1 MGKRPQKSVHRPRPL
16 AVQYIALMTLI
27 GAVLIA
33 LYGWCSYQE
42 QAQSME
48 RQMLAEARVL
58 EKSVRAT
65 WDFIDYE
72 QPNINYDRDG
82 TYNFKGLYCSLVGKS
97 VGKLFTM
104 STDYQYL
111 LRYTRLNP
119 RNVMDE
125 PDDFERA
132 AFAAF
137 ENEGATEYTGF
148 VDNGEGK
155 REFRYVG
162 AIYLTDTCMECH
174 GGPVGELDVT
184 GFEKEG
190 MNVGDI
196 GGAVSITMPTDLYQ
210 SAIDRSTLLMIGFF
224 LLFLTATFGG
234 SLLFFRRKV
243 TGPLTNLE
251 EAVGEMGRG
260 NLKAPVTDGGSVS
273 EISALAQGVKSM
285 AGELG
290 ELYATLEEKVDT
302 RTRMYR
308 EANEMLEE
316 QRGALARANA
326 LLEQANEKLAE
337 ENEYRTN
344 IVAILS
350 HELRTP
356 LTSILAFVDLW
367 EASGEQHSRE
377 SRECFEKIKRQS
389 GVLLEMVNNV
399 LDMVRVESGTLEIAN
414 DVIDAVDFAA
424 AVMAPIEPL
433 AAQRGVSAA
442 CEVSPAVP
450 LVRGDWVQLE
460 KIVGNLLSNAVKFTD
475 EGGRVCLAIDFDEA
489 AGVLVLSVSDDGIG
503 IAPDRLEGIFDRFVQ
518 ADASISRKYRGSGL
532 GLSLVKKTA
541 EALGGSVAVESVLGR
556 GSVFTVRVPVTVI
569 DEEGLDED
577 FDCR

>member
-1 MGKRPQKSVHRPRPL
+1 MGERLEKSARRPRPL

-65 WDFIDYE
+65 WDFIDHE

-174 GGPVGELDVT
+174 GGPAGELDVT

-190 MNVGDI
+190 MSVGDI

-210 SAIDRSTLLMIGFF
+210 SAIDRSTILMIGFF

-260 NLKAPVTDGGSVS
+260 NLKAPVADGGSVS

-290 ELYATLEEKVDT
+290 ELYATLEERVDT

-389 GVLLEMVNNV
+389 HVLLEMVNNV
-399 LDMVRVESGTLEIAN
+399 LDMVRVESGTLEIAD

-424 AVMAPIEPL
+424 TVMAPIEPL
-433 AAQRGVSAA
+433 ASQRGVGTA

-450 LVRGDWVQLE
+450 LVRSDWAQLE

-475 EGGRVCLAIDFDEA
+475 AGGRV
-489 AGVLVLSVSDDGIG
+489 
-503 IAPDRLEGIFDRFVQ
+503 
-518 ADASISRKYRGSGL
+518 
-532 GLSLVKKTA
+532 
-541 EALGGSVAVESVLGR
+541 
-556 GSVFTVRVPVTVI
+556 RV
-569 DEEGLDED
+569 
-577 FDCR
+577 